1 MVSATHRSRKLKRRP
16 AAASPHRRIIV
27 AGRAVLRGA
36 PEGKRGIVL
45 KNRKN
50 PWIAIVACLVVQL
63 CVGIL
68 YLWSAFKSNMVAA
81 FSWDSGAAGMV
92 SSYMI
97 MAFVFGNLIGGMIN
111 DKKGPKFTCY
121 VGVILF
127 CLGVGLSAFVS
138 NVTVFYVTYAIMA
151 GLGSGFAYGA
161 CISCIQKWLPHKRG
175 LASGL
180 ACGAFG
186 LSTVIFTP
194 VSDWL
199 MQANMDEAGIV
210 NFTPVFLTLAI
221 VFAVLGLV
229 ATTFISLPSQ
239 EYLAGL
245 NLPKATVSGGND
257 FTLGRAIKTPAFWCL
272 FFSIFFI
279 NGTWN
284 LCVPLIKD
292 LGVQRGL
299 TAAVAVACVSFTGI
313 TNAAGRVIMATLSDK
328 IGRSTTMYILCGIT
342 LVGALLLTFIGGYGY
357 FAAIALVAFA
367 YGGPSALNAALC
379 TDLFGAKNSGTN
391 YGVAMLALGFSS
403 IFFNFISNN
412 VLHATLENV
421 TSTFIMGA
429 VTAVIPIFLNIY
441 INRYLKNRA

>member
-1 MVSATHRSRKLKRRP
+1 MKKQ
-16 AAASPHRRIIV
+16 
-27 AGRAVLRGA
+27 
-36 PEGKRGIVL
+36 
-45 KNRKN
+45 N
-50 PWIAIVACLVVQL
+50 PWISIVACLVVQL

-68 YLWSAFKSNMVAA
+68 YLWSAFKSNIVAA
-81 FSWDSGAAGMV
+81 YGWETSAANMV

-97 MAFVFGNLIGGMIN
+97 LAFVFGNLIGGLIN
-111 DKKGPKFTCY
+111 DKKGPKLTCFL
-121 VGVILF
+121 GVILF
-127 CLGVGLSAFVS
+127 SLGICLSAFVS
-138 NVTVFYVTYAIMA
+138 SIALFDLTYAVMA

-186 LSTVIFTP
+186 LSTVVFTP
-194 VSDWL
+194 VSNML
-199 MQANMDEAGIV
+199 MNANRDAAGIV

-229 ATTFISLPSQ
+229 ASCFISLPGK
-239 EYLAGL
+239 EYLDSL
-245 NLPKATVSGGND
+245 NLPQAAAAGNVNLA
-257 FTLGRAIKTPAFWCL
+257 LGQAIRKPAFWAL

-292 LGVQRGL
+292 LGMERGL
-299 TAAVAVACVSFTGI
+299 TEAIAITCVSFTGI
-313 TNAAGRVIMATLSDK
+313 TNALGRIIMSTLSDK
-328 IGRSTTMYILCGIT
+328 LGRSNTMYILCGLT
-342 LVGALLLTFIGGYGY
+342 LVSAILLTFITGYGY
-357 FAAIALVAFA
+357 FATIALIAFA

-379 TDLFGAKNSGTN
+379 TDMFGPKNSGTN

-403 IFFNFISNN
+403 IFFNWVSSNI
-412 VLHATLENV
+412 LHATVANV

-429 VTAVIPIFLNIY
+429 VTAVIPVFLNLY
-441 INRYLKNRA
+441 INRYLKSRS